1 MKTLGRT
8 IALSAAVALAGC
20 AQTGSLGDIL
30 GGVLNAPSQTLS
42 GTIQDVDTRTQQ
54 ILVRTSDNQTV
65 AVSYDERTDVVYQ
78 QQNYPVTALEA
89 GDQVNLRLAETS
101 NGRYYTDRIDVTASG
116 GGTSSGDVQLVQGT
130 VRNIDYTN
138 GAFTLATSNQGTLT
152 VTLPYNPRSSDVDR
166 FRSLRSGDY
175 VRLYGTYLS
184 STRVELRQFN

>member
-1 MKTLGRT
+1 MKILGRT

-138 GAFTLATSNQGTLT
+138 GAFTLATSNQVTLT